1 MLECASQTLKHVCYV
16 FFIEPSIKIS
26 EYFSIFKRFYKF
38 DLFPP
43 LLFKFTLHHIEIRI
57 ESRLQPVQ
65 WTPIAR
71 PTYIRQQLDRNVLVP
86 NIHTIHIQNNSKYF
100 VPASPG
106 TWLQELELNP
116 AKRLRRWYNAFT
128 RLENVLVSQWKRAL
142 YFSLSLWLNL
152 ECIICHLK

>member
-86 NIHTIHIQNNSKYF
+86 NIHTIHIQYNSKYF

-106 TWLQELELNP
+106 SKNWNSIQPNVWGDDIV
-116 AKRLRRWYNAFT
+116 RLPVWRTF
-128 RLENVLVSQWKRAL
+128 L
-142 YFSLSLWLNL
+142 SLSEREHYTLAYLCDL
-152 ECIICHLK
+152 ILSA